1 MGLYQSVWRPLL
13 FRLDAER
20 AHHLA
25 LAAAGVAAPF
35 AGTLRRLL
43 AVDDPRLATRIAGL
57 DFPNPLGLAAGFDK
71 SGTGIATL
79 AGLGFGAVE
88 IGSVSIDA
96 SRGNPL
102 PRLFPL
108 PDDRAIVVH
117 YGLPNDGI
125 PAIAA
130 RLQQTRDRQSVV

>member
-79 AGLGFGAVE
+79 AGLGFGAV
-88 IGSVSIDA
+88 GLGDRQRGVYGKSVSVREDLGGGRYIQKNK
-96 SRGNPL
+96 RK
-102 PRLFPL
+102 
-108 PDDRAIVVH
+108 
-117 YGLPNDGI
+117 
-125 PAIAA
+125 
-130 RLQQTRDRQSVV
+130 